1 MEVQVYIQLNFPA
14 KPLWYEGKSGPL
26 QRGRGVNVINFGR
39 QRWLIFSSKM
49 FIAYNQ
55 QQVTVSYMY
64 TCRHEEKTCSNWV
77 QA

>member
-1 MEVQVYIQLNFPA
+1 MFQSHLMDKIIFMRPFDERYKDVQLMEVQVYIQLNFPA

-49 FIAYNQ
+49 FIAG
-55 QQVTVSYMY
+55 
-64 TCRHEEKTCSNWV
+64 
-77 QA
+77 

>member
-1 MEVQVYIQLNFPA
+1 MEVQVHIQLNFPA

-49 FIAYNQ
+49 FIAG
-55 QQVTVSYMY
+55 
-64 TCRHEEKTCSNWV
+64 
-77 QA
+77 